1 MSDSLITVKTSPI
14 ERPSFI
20 QQWHSALELAIA
32 AGQTSK
38 DTAATY
44 KAAMRRFEV
53 WTRGRYEI
61 GVELDNDAIK
71 QWLAAL
77 QEEGQSVKT
86 ISVWLFGVRAFFR
99 WMLEQKLIVADPTAG
114 IHAGTLINGNC
125 RRHKRDALTPEEVGR
140 LLTLDSLSKR
150 DRALI
155 YLMLYTGAKGI
166 EMHRTKIEDIR
177 MEGDE
182 LIIFIRGRGKGPHD
196 ERTRL
201 IITRKPVSDA
211 VIDYLSELAEVGH
224 ESGALFATE
233 HKFNGQR
240 RGLSR
245 CRLRGLVKE
254 AMKRAGIDGDYT
266 KTVSSLRLT
275 AARTA
280 LNNGEETRIEEA
292 AERFIS
298 Y

>member
-1 MSDSLITVKTSPI
+1 
-14 ERPSFI
+14 
-20 QQWHSALELAIA
+20 
-32 AGQTSK
+32 
-38 DTAATY
+38 
-44 KAAMRRFEV
+44 
-53 WTRGRYEI
+53 
-61 GVELDNDAIK
+61 
-71 QWLAAL
+71 
-77 QEEGQSVKT
+77 
-86 ISVWLFGVRAFFR
+86 
-99 WMLEQKLIVADPTAG
+99 
-114 IHAGTLINGNC
+114 
-125 RRHKRDALTPEEVGR
+125 
-140 LLTLDSLSKR
+140 
-150 DRALI
+150 LI